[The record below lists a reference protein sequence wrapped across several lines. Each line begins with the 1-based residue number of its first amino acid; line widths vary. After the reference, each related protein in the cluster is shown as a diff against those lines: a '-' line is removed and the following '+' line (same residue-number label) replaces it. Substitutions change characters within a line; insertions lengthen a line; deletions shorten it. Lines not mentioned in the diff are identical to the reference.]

1 MRPLFSAGKIRHI
14 AYEAKKR
21 DFKKKGKNNMQ
32 CNVIRNGDVLTAET
46 FPDLKKYLEN
56 NVVTLD
62 SLIEQPKEWR
72 INKLII
78 KDAKCNM
85 PIKEIKHF
93 LKKYLMLN
101 ELKEIEIASEDE
113 RFCTIDG
120 MLYSKDKR
128 RLYLCP
134 CGREGLLVIP
144 DGTDTITEGAFKC
157 CNLSKVVVPDS
168 VKQISGYAFE
178 RNYKLEETEG
188 CKNVENIGG
197 YAFSN
202 CPRLKKFPFG
212 KSIKGIGDFAF
223 CGTIIADIYLPE
235 GLSYV
240 GMRAFDTLCA
250 AGDGF
255 EKLRMYDIHIPSTLK
270 HIHVFAF
277 ANAANVYTSF
287 VNTALIRA
295 CMGGGNLLNL
305 NYYECNT
312 WTLKVNGKPDVIMP
326 KSIDFTSNATEM
338 TSKINVALSLKSQ
351 RAKNNED
358 KDETITPPEL
368 YEYSSGF
375 IGLSTALEQCRKY
388 PNGNLRRYIT
398 KNINAIFLTLI
409 KLTDSDGEK
418 IIINL
423 INDGV
428 FTDTALKKLL
438 KEIEQSADAERLTTL
453 KAYAL
458 EAINRK
464 RNAFTI

>member
-1 MRPLFSAGKIRHI
+1 
-14 AYEAKKR
+14 
-21 DFKKKGKNNMQ
+21 MQ

-202 CPRLKKFPFG
+202 CPRLKSFH
-212 KSIKGIGDFAF
+212 
-223 CGTIIADIYLPE
+223 LE
-235 GLSYV
+235 NLS
-240 GMRAFDTLCA
+240 RAS
-250 AGDGF
+250 
-255 EKLRMYDIHIPSTLK
+255 E
-270 HIHVFAF
+270 
-277 ANAANVYTSF
+277 TS
-287 VNTALIRA
+287 
-295 CMGGGNLLNL
+295 
-305 NYYECNT
+305 
-312 WTLKVNGKPDVIMP
+312 
-326 KSIDFTSNATEM
+326 
-338 TSKINVALSLKSQ
+338 LSAVQ
-351 RAKNNED
+351 
-358 KDETITPPEL
+358 
-368 YEYSSGF
+368 
-375 IGLSTALEQCRKY
+375 
-388 PNGNLRRYIT
+388 
-398 KNINAIFLTLI
+398 
-409 KLTDSDGEK
+409 
-418 IIINL
+418 
-423 INDGV
+423 
-428 FTDTALKKLL
+428 
-438 KEIEQSADAERLTTL
+438 
-453 KAYAL
+453 
-458 EAINRK
+458 
-464 RNAFTI
+464 